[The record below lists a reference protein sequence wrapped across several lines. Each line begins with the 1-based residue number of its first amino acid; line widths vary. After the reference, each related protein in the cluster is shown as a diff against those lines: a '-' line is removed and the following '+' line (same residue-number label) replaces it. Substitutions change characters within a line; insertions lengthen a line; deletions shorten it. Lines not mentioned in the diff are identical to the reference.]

1 MFYFKALQSIHP
13 KGGLLY
19 LIFRKENFSAKCYIK
34 WSDIKR
40 RKAVIMTDLSSA
52 DAKVHIL
59 YIVGNVPGISY
70 HMLMDKCLSSLYME
84 FFTFSKA
91 YSELIAGNL
100 MDVTRGENGHGE
112 AIGGTEQ
119 LVLSDGGIAIL
130 EDIVPSINLEVKSH
144 LDAACRELTS
154 KIKDLEKFKAT
165 SEPAGDGR
173 ILVKLLSD
181 DLSIDLLTDDA
192 GQANLIQSR
201 WRENGQDLSDSIIQT
216 LTDKPEDL

>member
-1 MFYFKALQSIHP
+1 
-13 KGGLLY
+13 
-19 LIFRKENFSAKCYIK
+19 
-34 WSDIKR
+34 
-40 RKAVIMTDLSSA
+40 MTDLSGA

-119 LVLSDGGIAIL
+119 LVLSEGGIAIL

-144 LDAACRELTS
+144 LDAACRELSS
-154 KIKDLEKFKAT
+154 KIKALEKFTAT
-165 SEPAGDGR
+165 SEPAGDGK
-173 ILVKLLSD
+173 ILVKLVSD
-181 DLSIDLLTDDA
+181 DLSIDLLTGDA
-192 GQANLIQSR
+192 NEASLIQNK
-201 WRENGQDLSDSIIQT
+201 WRENGQDLSLRIIQA

>member
-1 MFYFKALQSIHP
+1 
-13 KGGLLY
+13 
-19 LIFRKENFSAKCYIK
+19 
-34 WSDIKR
+34 
-40 RKAVIMTDLSSA
+40 
-52 DAKVHIL
+52 
-59 YIVGNVPGISY
+59 
-70 HMLMDKCLSSLYME
+70 
-84 FFTFSKA
+84 
-91 YSELIAGNL
+91 